1 MYNFF
6 DTSPVMDL
14 VKLDYIVAMINQKVC
29 ENVEDEKKVEILTE
43 VLNDIK
49 LVLVDGESQ
58 EVH

>member
-29 ENVEDEKKVEILTE
+29 ENVEDKKKVEILTE

-49 LVLVDGESQ
+49 LVLIDGESQ